1 MISSLLILLT
11 VWLPRFLPQTCH
23 DVSLQLTQRRWLQR
37 LKVDLDLFWVCVSE
51 RRLAGLDDVNDSA
64 QLLTWQLVDVQTQL
78 TLFIIRH
85 GCRLLFFIWVIMT
98 HYGFVDRLRHA
109 ERHAPLFGSGG
120 RKRRWRP
127 LGNDNERLCSNL
139 HKCCHQ

>member
-64 QLLTWQLVDVQTQL
+64 QLLTGQLVDVQTQL

-85 GCRLLFFIWVIMT
+85 GCRLLFFI
-98 HYGFVDRLRHA
+98 
-109 ERHAPLFGSGG
+109 
-120 RKRRWRP
+120 
-127 LGNDNERLCSNL
+127 
-139 HKCCHQ
+139 